1 MNLSL
6 FLLICRISYLP
17 TNGKVSKK
25 KMKTLILALI
35 SWYTRYKC
43 VTGLAFTDF
52 VKLISFVSCLN
63 HLINI

>member
-6 FLLICRISYLP
+6 FLRICRISYLP

-35 SWYTRYKC
+35 SWYTGYKC
-43 VTGLAFTDF
+43 VTGLAFTDY
-52 VKLISFVSCLN
+52 V
-63 HLINI
+63 